1 MVAGPEP
8 YTLPATYLQHLATL
22 AQRWGVQSATL
33 FRGTGLTPEEA
44 ADPARVV
51 PVATVVAVGE
61 RARELTGEPG
71 IGVYLG
77 LQTYISAHGY
87 LGFAAMSALTLRQA
101 LAIAAE
107 FVPTRTGAF
116 TFRLRIAGTTAA
128 FEVIEHADFGSAR
141 DTVLM
146 AVLIGFW
153 QISKLLLAVDGRDS
167 AIELAMP
174 RPHYFDRFD
183 SVGPVVRFERAS
195 NAIVFDVRRL
205 DATLATADS
214 GSFAFAREECARAM
228 RLLESR
234 TRVADRVRR
243 LVVRRDGRPASLE
256 EIARSLDVSARTLRR
271 RLVEEGTSFGDVRD
285 RELGERAKVLLQ
297 SGDVSIDEVA
307 RRLGYDHVGNF
318 ARAFRRWTGQ
328 TPTEYRK
335 TIGRRLRSKSASGG

>member
-1 MVAGPEP
+1 MSAPEP
-8 YTLPATYLQHLATL
+8 HTLPATYVQHLATL
-22 AQRWGVQSATL
+22 VQRWGVQSATL
-33 FRGTGLTPEEA
+33 FAGTGLTPEDA
-44 ADPARVV
+44 ADPAHLV
-51 PVATVVAVGE
+51 PVATVAAVVE
-61 RARELTGEPG
+61 RARALTGEPG
-71 IGVYLG
+71 LGLYLG

-141 DTVLM
+141 DMVLM
-146 AVLIGFW
+146 ALLVGFW

-174 RPHYFDRFD
+174 RPDYYDRFD
-183 SVGPVVRFERAS
+183 GVGPVVRFERAS

-205 DATLATADS
+205 DAPLATADS
-214 GSFAFAREECARAM
+214 GSFALAREECARAM
-228 RLLESR
+228 RSLESR

-243 LVVRRDGRPASLE
+243 LVVDRDGRPASLE
-256 EIARSLDVSARTLRR
+256 QIASSLDVSPRTLRR
-271 RLVEEGTSFGDVRD
+271 RLVEEGTSFVDVRD

-297 SGDVSIDEVA
+297 SSDVSIDEAA
-307 RRLGYDHVGNF
+307 RRLGYEHVGNF
-318 ARAFRRWTGQ
+318 ARAFRRWTGK

-335 TIGRRLRSKSASGG
+335 TIGRRLRSKSANGG